1 METRHIHEL
10 TLCAEINCPY
20 EWLCNHI
27 YNKETWHLHE
37 LRVFS
42 LDNNCVLRQMRVLS
56 PDNNCVLR
64 QMRVLSPDNNC
75 VLRQMRVLSP
85 DIKRIKSPE
94 RTHIESAYN
103 DNMTPS
109 WIDLVFQ

>member
-20 EWLCNHI
+20 EWFCNHM
-27 YNKETWHLHE
+27 YNKETCHLHE

-42 LDNNCVLRQMRVLS
+42 PDSNCVV
-56 PDNNCVLR
+56 R

-85 DIKRIKSPE
+85 DIKRIKSHE
-94 RTHIESAYN
+94 STHSGSALTYP
-103 DNMTPS
+103 T
-109 WIDLVFQ
+109 VFYILFYF

>member
-56 PDNNCVLR
+56 PD
-64 QMRVLSPDNNC
+64 
-75 VLRQMRVLSP
+75 
-85 DIKRIKSPE
+85 IKRIKSPE
-94 RTHIESAYN
+94 RTHSESADN

-109 WIDLVFQ
+109 WIDLVCQ